1 MNGMFFDNPLQ
12 VDMSGLGMGGA
23 QATLFLYTPR
33 RYDNQVI
40 RPAVYNFSEDAV
52 DAILR
57 TGGSMGSAL
66 NRTDVTTTQPVAEM
80 IRPDTQG
87 IRINTEIW
95 SNNWT
100 FVLVVKLP
108 YGYRGS
114 VSGARGTR
122 TIVMSG
128 NCLDEPISELSMMT
142 STPMVNPNCR
152 LVVHSRQVLSDGNA
166 SISANGM
173 HAFTDIQASN
183 DLINQSLNVQANNQD
198 LYILRPYD
206 LIQNHHVEPDG
217 ATISSPGVC
226 ALSAANE
233 KTPVQSIL
241 KVPGS
246 HVNQILQSLDVARNQ
261 MDVMDYAPRGMDS
274 FGGMSGLSGA
284 ADIDQFRTFVEEGLS
299 GYQANAMIETGIDS
313 TSIFTIAEVERTY
326 PSLQVQPQR
335 IANLPQ
341 YNVLPQDINNPKIA
355 YSSMIS
361 SAVSALAIECGL
373 SSISFMF
380 ISRDPT
386 KRNDIEQFSFQ
397 VVPGS
402 VYLISPPKDPGLIDM
417 TMVGCVE
424 SFRKMFA
431 TRVAPFIAGSVG
443 TFEVS
448 VQYSNNSETLVN
460 LQLLDW
466 DYNTNLS
473 DNAYVESP
481 NRLGNLSATVV
492 GSHDHF
498 VSNASEL
505 NQLVLMTQGKTQ
517 YNNHGLA
524 AFPMQMQPQVQMPDP
539 SGMGSFL

>member
-1 MNGMFFDNPLQ
+1 M
-12 VDMSGLGMGGA
+12 
-23 QATLFLYTPR
+23 
-33 RYDNQVI
+33 
-40 RPAVYNFSEDAV
+40 
-52 DAILR
+52 
-57 TGGSMGSAL
+57 
-66 NRTDVTTTQPVAEM
+66 
-80 IRPDTQG
+80 
-87 IRINTEIW
+87 
-95 SNNWT
+95 
-100 FVLVVKLP
+100 
-108 YGYRGS
+108 
-114 VSGARGTR
+114 
-122 TIVMSG
+122 
-128 NCLDEPISELSMMT
+128 
-142 STPMVNPNCR
+142 
-152 LVVHSRQVLSDGNA
+152 
-166 SISANGM
+166 
-173 HAFTDIQASN
+173 
-183 DLINQSLNVQANNQD
+183 
-198 LYILRPYD
+198 
-206 LIQNHHVEPDG
+206 
-217 ATISSPGVC
+217 
-226 ALSAANE
+226 
-233 KTPVQSIL
+233 
-241 KVPGS
+241 
-246 HVNQILQSLDVARNQ
+246 
-261 MDVMDYAPRGMDS
+261 
-274 FGGMSGLSGA
+274 
-284 ADIDQFRTFVEEGLS
+284 S